1 MKSPVS
7 RAMST
12 RAYRAAPG
20 CFLYADRRASSR
32 AAIRRSAEMPFSR
45 SSTWTASTISL
56 DIRSA
61 LQQVAAIDV
70 GVRDGDDPGVGGDG
84 YLLVVRAHELAGEA
98 PAAAVV
104 LARAHARALSDV
116 AAEVV
121 GLGERALRTRR
132 GDLEPRLHQHVAQ
145 VARHALAQFEVDA
158 ARPVD
163 HQPHRGG
170 GHGLEQQDLD
180 V

>member
-20 CFLYADRRASSR
+20 CFLYADSSASSS

-61 LQQVAAIDV
+61 LQQVAAIDLGV
-70 GVRDGDDPGVGGDG
+70 GDRHDPGVGGDRD
-84 YLLVVRAHELAGEA
+84 LVLARADELACEA
-98 PAAAVV
+98 PAAT
-104 LARAHARALSDV
+104 L
-116 AAEVV
+116 
-121 GLGERALRTRR
+121 
-132 GDLEPRLHQHVAQ
+132 
-145 VARHALAQFEVDA
+145 
-158 ARPVD
+158 
-163 HQPHRGG
+163 
-170 GHGLEQQDLD
+170 
-180 V
+180 